1 MWVMDAPHAE
11 TGAAQAALFADLCDY
26 TRLTEELGDAAA
38 ARMAL
43 ELRRIAVSIARRHHG
58 RVVKTL
64 GDGVHLHFAKPAD
77 AVRASLALLCQIG
90 ACELPRA
97 RVGVNAG
104 PMIAAGGDY
113 YGRAVNI
120 AARIAAKAAPGEVL
134 VSAQV
139 VEAARRDEL
148 RFEDVGAA
156 ELKGVARPVALYRAH
171 RAG

>member
-120 AARIAAKAAPGEVL
+120 AARIAAQAAPGEVL
-134 VSAQV
+134 VGETVTQSCV
-139 VEAARRDEL
+139 TDRVSFDS
-148 RFEDVGAA
+148 VGSVH
-156 ELKGVARPVALYRAH
+156 LKGVAEPVALYRA
-171 RAG
+171 RQN